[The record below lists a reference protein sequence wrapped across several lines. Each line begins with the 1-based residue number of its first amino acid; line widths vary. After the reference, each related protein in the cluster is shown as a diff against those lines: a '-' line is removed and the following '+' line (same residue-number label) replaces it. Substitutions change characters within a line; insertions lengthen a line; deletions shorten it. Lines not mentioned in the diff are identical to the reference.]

1 MPNLPQRMEPRP
13 SAARRVWRK
22 ALSMGSTTSTTSP
35 PSVALTERVTDLDT
49 LDLERDDGR
58 LTFDPQSGAYSG
70 WLYVAEGD
78 ASASSGYVAFVK
90 RFCRLQ
96 ELVCKFYAS
105 ASDAPCVCEP
115 VARHVVISV
124 TRVTSRNKAFA
135 FVDHADATVLLHVA
149 RGADFERWVGT
160 FAAVVKATQVA
171 KPRAFSH
178 APGLLPRPSA
188 PRLRAFTAP
197 MSLAS
202 RHSNSDMS
210 LLPVAVDE
218 KDPHRTL
225 AVWLDIQAPWWH
237 HLLPGRQRMRRRYLV
252 FSGASLSCFSVNKE
266 GQEAE
271 FTRIVT
277 SYRYDCTQD
286 AAMMELS
293 WTKPH
298 GKLQL
303 RSTNSNSTVSTVAEH
318 LQTALALQH
327 AG

>member
-1 MPNLPQRMEPRP
+1 MPNLPQQMESRP

-22 ALSMGSTTSTTSP
+22 ALSMGSTTSTTSS
-35 PSVALTERVTDLDT
+35 PSVALTERITDLDT

-58 LTFDPQSGAYSG
+58 LSFDPQSGAYSG
-70 WLYVAEGD
+70 WLYVAEGN
-78 ASASSGYVAFVK
+78 SGCVAFVK
-90 RFCRLQ
+90 RFCRLE

-105 ASDAPCVCEP
+105 AMDASCPCEP

-160 FAAVVKATQVA
+160 FAAVVKATQVS
-171 KPRAFSH
+171 KPRAFSL

-202 RHSNSDMS
+202 RPNNSDMA
-210 LLPVAVDE
+210 LFPVAVDE
-218 KDPHRTL
+218 KDPRRTL

-277 SYRYDCTQD
+277 SYRYDCTRD
-286 AAMMELS
+286 VAMMELS
-293 WTKPH
+293 CTKPH
-298 GKLQL
+298 GKLQV
-303 RSTNSNSTVSTVAEH
+303 RSTSSNSTLSTIAEY

-327 AG
+327 AA